1 MADDVELDRE
11 TDSEPKPAPSGA
23 AAGTANRFWQA
34 IRPAL
39 DQASLNL
46 RVWLP
51 ILSTPDMKGR
61 EIRYGA
67 REHRAGLKWQIA
79 LPEQCWQCGKTEG
92 LERREL
98 SRSVRRFE
106 SPLSIISG
114 TFGIAGALLVL
125 WVVAPWG
132 WPLKLAFLLVI
143 VGAALLFVK
152 SWKERVRMT
161 IWTCPEH
168 AEELTAPGIS
178 LGEDDLYVFVATE
191 SLAEAARA
199 ELKAARRRDLPDRP
213 LSSGQASSGQVR
225 PAKAD
230 KPAAGERAGNRAP
243 SDDEPPPPSRPLPTR
258 SELPPLKL
266 AGDEEEKS

>member
-1 MADDVELDRE
+1 MADDAELDRDAD
-11 TDSEPKPAPSGA
+11 TDRKSSPSDAAGA
-23 AAGTANRFWQA
+23 ANRYWQA
-34 IRPAL
+34 VRPAL
-39 DQASLNL
+39 DQSLLNL

-51 ILSTPDMKGR
+51 VLRTPDMKGR

-92 LERREL
+92 LEKREL

-114 TFGIAGALLVL
+114 TFGVALALLVL
-125 WVVAPWG
+125 WLSFG
-132 WPLKLAFLLVI
+132 WVWPFRLAFLLAI
-143 VGAALLFVK
+143 VGALLLLVK

-161 IWTCPEH
+161 FWSCAEH
-168 AEELTAPGIS
+168 AEDPLTPQMS
-178 LGEDDLYVFVATE
+178 PGEDDLHVFVASE

-213 LSSGQASSGQVR
+213 AAANSGQRTKPEKPQKPSVR
-225 PAKAD
+225 DRAD
-230 KPAAGERAGNRAP
+230 DRAP
-243 SDDEPPPPSRPLPTR
+243 SEDEPPPPSRPLPTR
-258 SELPPLKL
+258 TELPPLKL
-266 AGDEEEKS
+266 AGEEDEPSGQ